1 MAYTRDRSSI
11 EALALL
17 KISGSNMLR
26 SLASLALPFLLAV
39 QTVHAEKVE
48 DTLGQHIEKVSLSLV
63 SEDGAESCQSS

>member
-1 MAYTRDRSSI
+1 
-11 EALALL
+11 
-17 KISGSNMLR
+17 MLR